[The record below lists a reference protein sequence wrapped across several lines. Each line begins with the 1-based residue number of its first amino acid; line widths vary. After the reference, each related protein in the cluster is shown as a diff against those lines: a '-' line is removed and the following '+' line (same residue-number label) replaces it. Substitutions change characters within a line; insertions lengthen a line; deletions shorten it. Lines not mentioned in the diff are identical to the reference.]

1 MWIKKLHLQYTR
13 GQQLKFWRAKESWVC
28 RASLLLEWCWLVAQ
42 EFVHMYKCGE
52 GYMILLPYGLDSLIC
67 QLRSPKFKFKKT
79 TWYYLSMIFFHAW
92 CFCDLCVLCKI
103 FNCSFH
109 ISLKIFSC
117 EFFIM
122 DWSLQIRFIFI
133 WWNTYNFPLGKVN
146 PNICMRVCPCIL
158 SNVTILVERNVK
170 PFQAVIG

>member
-1 MWIKKLHLQYTR
+1 MLIKKLHLQYTR
-13 GQQLKFWRAKESWVC
+13 GQQLIFWRAKESWVCNCGC

-92 CFCDLCVLCKI
+92 CFCEFFVLRKI

-117 EFFIM
+117 EFFLLWTDHCKSALFLSDEILITSP
-122 DWSLQIRFIFI
+122 WERWIQIS
-133 WWNTYNFPLGKVN
+133 
-146 PNICMRVCPCIL
+146 VCVCVLAYCPMWQ
-158 SNVTILVERNVK
+158 
-170 PFQAVIG
+170 F